1 MNKFFKLS
9 LCMAISAMTAT
20 SMISCSDDNNE
31 SSNSEGLSNE
41 EQALKEAIV
50 PYVDNTVIA
59 TYKAMADEAIL
70 MSEACTS
77 AKEAYL
83 SGDKKKATEY
93 VAEACEYWTESRK
106 AWELSEA
113 FLFGAAGD
121 YNIDPHIDSW
131 PLDQVALDNLLNN
144 QKMMDAIGAG
154 DFDYITSNLGYGLLG
169 YHALEYILFQLTD
182 DSHREPRDFEKTYN
196 YSGQVVNITNNHM
209 IYMAGVAQDL
219 RNQCIRLEASWA
231 GMENV
236 TTQKQEI
243 LTETEQKPTFDYGTS
258 MKTAGQ
264 GGSKYTS
271 YTVAAQELIQGCI
284 DIVDEVCTQ
293 KIGRPNSG
301 QTADD
306 KNYIESPYALNS
318 VVDFV
323 DNIKS
328 VKNAYEGIG
337 YDGTNN
343 ATSVSAYIA
352 TIDPSTDTEVK
363 ALIDEAITKIQ
374 AIPEPFAKNATGAE
388 ADAAIESLS
397 QLSTALNKANKA
409 LLK

>member
-1 MNKFFKLS
+1 
-9 LCMAISAMTAT
+9 MAISAMTAT
-20 SMISCSDDNNE
+20 SMISCSDNNHG
-31 SSNSEGLSNE
+31 SSSNE

-50 PYVDNTVIA
+50 PYVDNTIIA

-70 MSEACTS
+70 MSDACTK
-77 AKEAYL
+77 AKETYL
-83 SGDKKKATEY
+83 NGDKKKATEY
-93 VAEACEYWTESRK
+93 VAEACEHWTESRK

-243 LTETEQKPTFDYGTS
+243 LTETEQEPTFNYGTS

-397 QLSTALNKANKA
+397 QLSTALDKANKA

>member
-93 VAEACEYWTESRK
+93 VAE

-243 LTETEQKPTFDYGTS
+243 LTETEQEPTFDYGTS

-397 QLSTALNKANKA
+397 QLSTALDKANKA

>member
-1 MNKFFKLS
+1 MNMFFKFP
-9 LCMAISAMTAT
+9 LCMTVVTIMAT
-20 SMISCSDDNNE
+20 SMISCSDNNNG
-31 SSNSEGLSNE
+31 SNTSNGLSDE

-50 PYVDNTVIA
+50 PYVDNTVIP
-59 TYKAMADEAIL
+59 TYTVMADEAIL
-70 MSEACTS
+70 MSEACTK

-83 SGDKKKATEY
+83 SGDKSKATEY
-93 VAEACEYWTESRK
+93 VTEACEHWTESRK

-113 FLFGAAGD
+113 FLFGAAAD

-144 QKMMDAIGAG
+144 QKMMDAIGEG
-154 DFDYITSNLGYGLLG
+154 DFDYITTNLGYGLLG

-182 DSHREPRDFEKTYN
+182 DSHREPRNFEKTYI
-196 YSGQVVNITNNHM
+196 YSGQVVNITNNHL
-209 IYMAGVAQDL
+209 IYMAGVAEDL

-231 GMENV
+231 GMNNIS
-236 TTQKQEI
+236 TQKQEI
-243 LTETEQKPTFDYGTS
+243 LTETEQEPTFNYGTS

-301 QTADD
+301 QSADD

-328 VKNAYEGIG
+328 VKNAYEGIS
-337 YDGTNN
+337 YDGKNN
-343 ATSVSAYIA
+343 ATSVSAYVSTVDQA
-352 TIDPSTDTEVK
+352 TDTEVK
-363 ALIDEAITKIQ
+363 ALIDESITKIQ

-388 ADAAIESLS
+388 ADAAIASLS
-397 QLSTALNKANKA
+397 KLSTALNKANKA

>member
-1 MNKFFKLS
+1 MNKFFKLP
-9 LCMAISAMTAT
+9 LYLVMTAMMGT
-20 SMISCSDDNNE
+20 AMISCSDNN
-31 SSNSEGLSNE
+31 SGNNNSNGLSDE
-41 EQALKEAIV
+41 EQTLKEVII
-50 PYVDNTVIA
+50 PYVDNTIIA

-70 MSEACTS
+70 MSDACTK
-77 AKEAYL
+77 AKETYL
-83 SGDKKKATEY
+83 NGDKKKATEY
-93 VAEACEYWTESRK
+93 VDEACEHWTESRK

-144 QKMMDAIGAG
+144 QKMMDAIGTG

-182 DSHREPRDFEKTYN
+182 DSHREPRNFEKTYS

-231 GMENV
+231 GIGNV

-243 LTETEQKPTFDYGTS
+243 LADTEQEPTFDYGTS

-318 VVDFV
+318 VVDFT

-337 YDGTNN
+337 YDGKNN
-343 ATSVSAYIA
+343 STSVSAYIA
-352 TIDPSTDTEVK
+352 TVDPTTDTEVK
-363 ALIDEAITKIQ
+363 TLIDESITKIQ
-374 AIPEPFAKNATGAE
+374 AIPEPFAKNATGAQ
-388 ADAAIESLS
+388 ANAAIESLTK
-397 QLSTALNKANKA
+397 LSAALNKANKA

>member
-243 LTETEQKPTFDYGTS
+243 LTETEQEPTFDYGTS

-352 TIDPSTDTEVK
+352 TCLLYTSPSPRDR
-363 ALIDEAITKIQ
+363 
-374 AIPEPFAKNATGAE
+374 G
-388 ADAAIESLS
+388 
-397 QLSTALNKANKA
+397 
-409 LLK
+409 

>member
-93 VAEACEYWTESRK
+93 VAEACKYWTESRK

-182 DSHREPRDFEKTYN
+182 DSQREPRDFEKTYN

-243 LTETEQKPTFDYGTS
+243 LTETEQEPTFDYGTS

-397 QLSTALNKANKA
+397 QLSTALDKANKA

>member
-1 MNKFFKLS
+1 
-9 LCMAISAMTAT
+9 
-20 SMISCSDDNNE
+20 
-31 SSNSEGLSNE
+31 
-41 EQALKEAIV
+41 
-50 PYVDNTVIA
+50 
-59 TYKAMADEAIL
+59 
-70 MSEACTS
+70 
-77 AKEAYL
+77 
-83 SGDKKKATEY
+83 
-93 VAEACEYWTESRK
+93 
-106 AWELSEA
+106 
-113 FLFGAAGD
+113 
-121 YNIDPHIDSW
+121 
-131 PLDQVALDNLLNN
+131 
-144 QKMMDAIGAG
+144 MMDAIGAG

-243 LTETEQKPTFDYGTS
+243 LTETEQEPTFDYGTS

-352 TIDPSTDTEVK
+352 TIDPSPDTEVK

-397 QLSTALNKANKA
+397 QLSTALDKANKA

>member
-20 SMISCSDDNNE
+20 SMISCSDNNHG
-31 SSNSEGLSNE
+31 SSSNE

-50 PYVDNTVIA
+50 PYVDNTIIA

-70 MSEACTS
+70 MSDACTK
-77 AKEAYL
+77 AKETYL
-83 SGDKKKATEY
+83 NGDKKKATEY
-93 VAEACEYWTESRK
+93 VAEACEHWTESRK

-243 LTETEQKPTFDYGTS
+243 LTETEQEPTFNYGTS

-397 QLSTALNKANKA
+397 QLSTALDKANKA